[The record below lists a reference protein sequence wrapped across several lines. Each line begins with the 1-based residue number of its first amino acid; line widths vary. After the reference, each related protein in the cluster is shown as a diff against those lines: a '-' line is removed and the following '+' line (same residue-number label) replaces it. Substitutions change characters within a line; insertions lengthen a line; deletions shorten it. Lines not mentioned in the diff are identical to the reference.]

1 MKKINVRFEK
11 GGDPDAIEVV
21 IRAPEQD
28 EDVRALME
36 QLSDRKRDM
45 LSVTATDGRM
55 LVLLMDEIISV
66 SVVDKLSLI
75 VTADDRYIVRQPLA
89 SIESQLD
96 AWTFLRI
103 SRHEIINTDKI
114 RKYDFTVSGMPRLE
128 LAGGIETW
136 VSRRCIPALRK
147 RLKGKAGSV

>member
-1 MKKINVRFEK
+1 MTQQEEKYVRHLVNAYSRTAESDHFYNY
-11 GGDPDAIEVV
+11 GDDIDITACIHH
-21 IRAPEQD
+21 D
-28 EDVRALME
+28 TDVC
-36 QLSDRKRDM
+36 
-45 LSVTATDGRM
+45 
-55 LVLLMDEIISV
+55 
-66 SVVDKLSLI
+66 
-75 VTADDRYIVRQPLA
+75 

-136 VSRRCIPALRK
+136 VARRCIPALRK
-147 RLKGKAGSV
+147 RLKGKAESV